1 MLLFIDIYTYI
12 CIYIVYIIYS
22 NINFFYK
29 ENTNFNYVRY
39 FSLKFYVYVTIYTNH
54 VKLRE
59 LNLYKICE
67 ISYRS
72 YDDHIEYKLKSQK
85 LKASNVKLLLFKL
98 LLLILYCWINNMS
111 CMLELLSFCARY
123 PITLIETGF
132 QSECIRGL
140 IIM

>member
-1 MLLFIDIYTYI
+1 
-12 CIYIVYIIYS
+12 
-22 NINFFYK
+22 
-29 ENTNFNYVRY
+29 
-39 FSLKFYVYVTIYTNH
+39 VTIYTNH
-54 VKLRE
+54 VKFTRIKFIQ
-59 LNLYKICE
+59 NLYKICE

-98 LLLILYCWINNMS
+98 LLLINCYIV
-111 CMLELLSFCARY
+111 ELIIRVDGIYFHFARY

-132 QSECIRGL
+132 QSEHIHGP